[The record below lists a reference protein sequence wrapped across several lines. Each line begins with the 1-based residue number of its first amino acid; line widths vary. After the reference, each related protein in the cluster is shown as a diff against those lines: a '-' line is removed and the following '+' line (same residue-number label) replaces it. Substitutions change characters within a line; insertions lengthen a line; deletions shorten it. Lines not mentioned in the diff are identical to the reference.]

1 MSGSGGWD
9 CGWVSNGETNL
20 PTACYETIEGIQGV
34 TMNRIVLAGLAVFA
48 VVGSGVATRTLSGQ
62 AQATQAQAAEFQQNV
77 LPVLAKSCLGCHNDK
92 ALAGKLSL
100 EPLRDP
106 ATTATHTA
114 IWQSVLEKVSAGAM
128 PPPTAKPLT
137 DAERAA
143 VIGWIK
149 TLPGL
154 TAGTTT
160 GEPMAGRVTARR
172 LNRVEYNNTIRDLLG
187 VAARPADE
195 FPVDDS
201 GYGFDNNGD
210 VLSVSPMLMEKYMQA
225 AEKISRLAVYGEAV
239 PPKPTRLVRLMNR
252 RSQDAYDVLSEGNSG
267 MYLPYSLR
275 GAMYGNFTFP
285 VDGEYEFRLRIANFR
300 GDDADITDEERA
312 RRAEERRKLFE
323 ARRLEREKAAAA
335 GGPGAGTAAGAP
347 ARGGRAGGAPRR
359 EPTPE
364 ELKARDEAARKAAP
378 PRKLI
383 LTVDGAQVIS
393 TVIEGTGSFG
403 YSQGEFTERATVKAG
418 ERFIRAS
425 YPELAN
431 LDNPLQNINPD
442 MRRGLFVDYLDI
454 VGPFNP
460 STARPA
466 SYTKVFVCSQK
477 TAQCARTILS
487 TLMERAYRRPVT
499 DDELKSKVDL
509 VTLAQ
514 REGDSFDEGIRLAL
528 QAILSSP
535 NFLFRIEANPRPRAS
550 AGSQEQD
557 PAYVRNAPLLSVR
570 RAGLALQTRQLEYPV
585 SNIEL
590 ASRLSYFLWASMPD
604 VELMRV
610 AKAGTLRQPAVLE
623 AQVRRMMADPKG
635 FNLVENWAAQWLQL
649 RNLGRTKPDPKRFP
663 TVDDELL
670 DAMRTETMK
679 FVETIIKEDRSLLD
693 FIDAPFTWVNGPL
706 ARHYGIKGVDG
717 EAFQRVTL
725 DGEQRSGILTQ
736 GAILTVSS
744 YPTRTSP
751 PVRGKWVMENLLG
764 TPPPPPPDDVPSLN
778 DSNIGTEVSL
788 RERLEQHR
796 RDPSCSPCHMLMDP
810 LGFGLE
816 NYDAVGAWRTHDGK
830 FPIETAGTLPGG
842 QSFTGSKGLKEIL
855 RAKSDAFVHNVSEK
869 MLTYSLGRGME
880 RFDRPTLEAIS
891 RQVKASDYRFSAL
904 VMEVVKS
911 KPFQMQTVEGAR
923 P

>member
-1 MSGSGGWD
+1 M
-9 CGWVSNGETNL
+9 T
-20 PTACYETIEGIQGV
+20 
-34 TMNRIVLAGLAVFA
+34 RKVLAGLVVCAA
-48 VVGSGVATRTLSGQ
+48 VGSGLATRTIVGQ
-62 AQATQAQAAEFQQNV
+62 GQPQATAEEYQQQV
-77 LPVLAKSCLGCHNDK
+77 LPVLSKSCMTCHNDRTK
-92 ALAGKLSL
+92 AGTLSL
-100 EPLRDP
+100 EAFKEPS
-106 ATTATHTA
+106 TA
-114 IWQSVLEKVSAGAM
+114 IADQAIWPKVLERVTAGTM
-128 PPPTAKPLT
+128 PPTAAPPLSPADR
-137 DAERAA
+137 DAIA
-143 VIGWIK
+143 GWIRK
-149 TLPGL
+149 LPGMASGA
-154 TAGTTT
+154 TA
-160 GEPMAGRVTARR
+160 PASAGRVTARR

-300 GDDADITDEERA
+300 GDNQTDLTDEDRA
-312 RRAEERRKLFE
+312 KLAEERRKRFE
-323 ARRLEREKAAAA
+323 QFRLEREKAAAA
-335 GGPGAGTAAGAP
+335 AGTAGP
-347 ARGGRAGGAPRR
+347 GRGGRAGGPPRR

-383 LTVDGAQVIS
+383 LTVDGAPVIT
-393 TVIEGTGSFG
+393 TVIEGNGTFG
-403 YSQGEFTERATVKAG
+403 YSQGEFTSRATVKAG
-418 ERFIRAS
+418 ERFLRAS
-425 YPELAN
+425 YPELAD

-460 STARPA
+460 STAPPE
-466 SYTKVFVCSQK
+466 SYKKIFICSQK
-477 TAQCARTILS
+477 STQCARTILS
-487 TLMERAYRRPVT
+487 SLMERAYRRPLT
-499 DDELKSKVDL
+499 DEELKSKLDL

-514 REGDSFDEGIRLAL
+514 KEGDSFDEGIRLAL

-535 NFLFRIEANPRPRAS
+535 NFLFRIEANPRRTPEKGSGAFFAPDSPKMHPTPFLRMQTSRGPAPVPRV
-550 AGSQEQD
+550 E
-557 PAYVRNAPLLSVR
+557 
-570 RAGLALQTRQLEYPV
+570 EYPV
-585 SNIEL
+585 SDVEL

-604 VELMRV
+604 AELMRI

-635 FNLVENWAAQWLQL
+635 YNLVENWAAQWLQL

-670 DAMRTETMK
+670 DAMRKETMM

-693 FIDAPFTWVNGPL
+693 FIDAPFTFVNGPL

-717 EAFQRVTL
+717 EEFQRVTL
-725 DGEQRSGILTQ
+725 DGEQRSGIITQ

-764 TPPPPPPDDVPSLN
+764 SAPPPPPDNVPQLN

-796 RDPSCSPCHMLMDP
+796 RDPSCSPCHVVMDP

-830 FPIETAGTLPGG
+830 FPIESSGTLPGG
-842 QSFTGSKGLKEIL
+842 QTFSGSKGLKEIL
-855 RAKSDAFVHNVSEK
+855 KTKSDAFVTNVTEK
-869 MLTYSLGRGME
+869 MLTYSLGRGLE
-880 RFDRPTLEAIS
+880 RFDRPTVETIS
-891 RQVKASDYRFSAL
+891 HRVKASDYKFSAL

>member
-1 MSGSGGWD
+1 MKLTKSHMTWK
-9 CGWVSNGETNL
+9 VF
-20 PTACYETIEGIQGV
+20 V
-34 TMNRIVLAGLAVFA
+34 GLAVCA
-48 VVGSGVATRTLSGQ
+48 TVGSGLATRTLVGQ
-62 AQATQAQAAEFQQNV
+62 VQPQATADEYQQHV
-77 LPVLAKSCLGCHNDK
+77 LPVLSKSCMTCHNDRAK
-92 ALAGKLSL
+92 AGTLSL
-100 EPLRDP
+100 EAFRDP
-106 ATTATHTA
+106 SAALAQQA
-114 IWQSVLEKVSAGAM
+114 IWPKVLERV
-128 PPPTAKPLT
+128 
-137 DAERAA
+137 
-143 VIGWIK
+143 
-149 TLPGL
+149 
-154 TAGTTT
+154 TAGTMPPANAVPLSAADRDAIAAWIRKLP
-160 GEPMAGRVTARR
+160 GVADAALPRAGRVTARR

-187 VAARPADE
+187 VAARPAEE

-225 AEKISRLAVYGEAV
+225 GEKISRLAVYGETV
-239 PPKPTRLVRLMNR
+239 PAKPTRLVRLMNR
-252 RSQDAYDVLSEGNSG
+252 RSQDAYDVLTEGNSG
-267 MYLPYSLR
+267 IYLPYSLR

-335 GGPGAGTAAGAP
+335 AGTAAP
-347 ARGGRAGGAPRR
+347 VQGGRAGGPQRR

-393 TVIEGTGSFG
+393 TVIEGTGAFG

-418 ERFIRAS
+418 QRFIRAS

-431 LDNPLQNINPD
+431 LDNPLENINPD

-454 VGPFNP
+454 VGPFKP
-460 STARPA
+460 STAPPE
-466 SYTKVFVCSQK
+466 SYKKLFICSQK

-487 TLMERAYRRPVT
+487 SLMERAYRRPVT
-499 DDELKSKVDL
+499 EDELRAKLEL
-509 VTLAQ
+509 VRLAQ

-528 QAILSSP
+528 QAILASP
-535 NFLFRIEANPRPRAS
+535 NFLFRIEAPSSIVNRPSSIGDRRVP
-550 AGSQEQD
+550 G
-557 PAYVRNAPLLSVR
+557 APVLAMAAQRSTTDDR
-570 RAGLALQTRQLEYPV
+570 RSTTTEYPV
-585 SNIEL
+585 SDIEL

-604 VELMRV
+604 AELMRV

-635 FNLVENWAAQWLQL
+635 YNLVENWAAQWLQL

-706 ARHYGIKGVDG
+706 ARHYGIKGIDG
-717 EAFQRVTL
+717 EEFQRVTL
-725 DGEQRSGILTQ
+725 DGDQRSGVLTQ

-764 TPPPPPPDDVPSLN
+764 APPPPPPDNVPQLN

-796 RDPSCSPCHMLMDP
+796 RDPNCSPCHVMMDP

-816 NYDAVGAWRTHDGK
+816 NYDAVGAWRTLDGK
-830 FPIETAGTLPGG
+830 FPIESSGTLPGG
-842 QSFTGSKGLKEIL
+842 QSFVGSKGLKEIL
-855 RAKSDAFVHNVSEK
+855 RTKSDAFVTNVTEK
-869 MLTYSLGRGME
+869 LLTYSLGRGLE
-880 RFDRPTLEAIS
+880 RFDRPTVETIS

-904 VMEVVKS
+904 VMAVVKS
-911 KPFQMQTVEGAR
+911 QPFQMQTVEGAR

>member
-1 MSGSGGWD
+1 MS
-9 CGWVSNGETNL
+9 
-20 PTACYETIEGIQGV
+20 
-34 TMNRIVLAGLAVFA
+34 RKVLAGLAVCA
-48 VVGSGVATRTLSGQ
+48 VVGSGLATRTLNGQ

-77 LPVLAKSCLGCHNDK
+77 LPVLSKSCMSCHNDRAK
-92 ALAGKLSL
+92 AGAMSLDSFNDPFTALA
-100 EPLRDP
+100 EP
-106 ATTATHTA
+106 A
-114 IWQSVLEKVSAGAM
+114 IWQKIVEKVTTGAM
-128 PPPTAKPLT
+128 PPAAAAPLSAA
-137 DAERAA
+137 DRDLIVNFARKVPGVAEAINVR
-143 VIGWIK
+143 
-149 TLPGL
+149 PS
-154 TAGTTT
+154 
-160 GEPMAGRVTARR
+160 AGRVTARR

-225 AEKISRLAVYGEAV
+225 AEKISRLAVYGETV
-239 PPKPTRLVRLMNR
+239 PPKPMRLVRLMNR
-252 RSQDAYDVLSEGNSG
+252 RSQDAYDVLQEGNSG
-267 MYLPYSLR
+267 IYLPYSLR
-275 GAMYGNFTFP
+275 GAMYGNWTFP

-323 ARRLEREKAAAA
+323 QRRLEREKAAAA
-335 GGPGAGTAAGAP
+335 GGTAP
-347 ARGGRAGGAPRR
+347 APGGRVGGGPPRR
-359 EPTPE
+359 EPTAE
-364 ELKARDEAARKAAP
+364 ELRARDEAARKGAP

-393 TVIEGTGSFG
+393 TVIEGTGTFG
-403 YSQGEFTERATVKAG
+403 YSQGEFTARATVKAG

-460 STARPA
+460 SKARPE
-466 SYTKVFVCSQK
+466 SYTKIFICNQK
-477 TAQCARTILS
+477 TTQCARTILS
-487 TLMERAYRRPVT
+487 HLMERAYRRPVT
-499 DDELKSKVDL
+499 QDELNSKLEL
-509 VTLAQ
+509 VRLAQ
-514 REGDSFDEGIRLAL
+514 SEGDSFDEGIRLAL
-528 QAILSSP
+528 QAILASP
-535 NFLFRIEANPRPRAS
+535 NFLFRIEANPERPRAELRSQSPSVLARLQS
-550 AGSQEQD
+550 ARVSPGVPRTE
-557 PAYVRNAPLLSVR
+557 
-570 RAGLALQTRQLEYPV
+570 EYPV
-585 SNIEL
+585 SDIEL

-670 DAMRTETMK
+670 DAMRKETMM

-717 EAFQRVTL
+717 EEFQRVTL

-744 YPTRTSP
+744 YPTRTSI

-764 TPPPPPPDDVPSLN
+764 TPPPPPPDAVPSLN
-778 DSNIGTEVSL
+778 ESNIGVEMSL

-796 RDPSCSPCHMLMDP
+796 RDPNCSPCHMLMDP

-816 NYDAVGAWRTHDGK
+816 NYDAVGAWRTMDGK
-830 FPIETAGTLPGG
+830 FPIEPSGTLPGG
-842 QSFTGSKGLKEIL
+842 QSFSGSKGLKEIL
-855 RAKSDAFVHNVSEK
+855 KTKSDAFVNNVAEK
-869 MLTYSLGRGME
+869 LLTYSLGRGLE
-880 RFDRPTLEAIS
+880 RYDRPTVEAIS
-891 RQVKASDYRFSAL
+891 RQVKASEYKFSAL

-911 KPFQMQTVEGAR
+911 KPFQMQSVEGAR

>member
-1 MSGSGGWD
+1 MTQKWCAALLVCVVIAAGS
-9 CGWVSNGETNL
+9 
-20 PTACYETIEGIQGV
+20 
-34 TMNRIVLAGLAVFA
+34 
-48 VVGSGVATRTLSGQ
+48 ATRTLNGQ
-62 AQATQAQAAEFQQNV
+62 AQATQAHAAEFQQDV
-77 LPVLAKSCLGCHNDK
+77 LPVLSKSCMTCHNDRSK
-92 ALAGKLSL
+92 AGTLSLDPFTDPFTALAQ
-100 EPLRDP
+100 P
-106 ATTATHTA
+106 AV
-114 IWQSVLEKVSAGAM
+114 WQKVVEKVSAGAM
-128 PPPTAKPLT
+128 PPPTGAPLSQGDRDVIVNFARKVPGVV
-137 DAERAA
+137 DAMNVR
-143 VIGWIK
+143 
-149 TLPGL
+149 PS
-154 TAGTTT
+154 
-160 GEPMAGRVTARR
+160 AGRVTARR

-225 AEKISRLAVYGEAV
+225 AEKISRLAVYGETL
-239 PPKPTRLVRLMNR
+239 PSKPTRLVRLMNR

-335 GGPGAGTAAGAP
+335 GGAAAP
-347 ARGGRAGGAPRR
+347 AQGGPGGRAGGGAPRR

-383 LTVDGAQVIS
+383 LTVDGAPVIS
-393 TVIEGTGSFG
+393 TVIEGTGTFG

-460 STARPA
+460 STARPE

-477 TAQCARTILS
+477 TTECARTILS
-487 TLMERAYRRPVT
+487 NVMERAYRRPIT
-499 DDELKSKVDL
+499 QDELNSKLEL
-509 VTLAQ
+509 VRLAQ

-528 QAILSSP
+528 QAILASP
-535 NFLFRIEANPRPRAS
+535 NFLFRIETNPTRPRAEL
-550 AGSQEQD
+550 GSHPTPNVLARMQ
-557 PAYVRNAPLLSVR
+557 APRTATAQRVE
-570 RAGLALQTRQLEYPV
+570 EYPV
-585 SNIEL
+585 SDIEL

-604 VELMRV
+604 AELMRV

-670 DAMRTETMK
+670 DAMRKETMM
-679 FVETIIKEDRSLLD
+679 FVDTIIKEDRSLLD
-693 FIDAPFTWVNGPL
+693 FIDAPFTFVNGPL
-706 ARHYGIKGVDG
+706 ARHYGIKGIDG
-717 EAFQRVTL
+717 EEFQRVTL

-744 YPTRTSP
+744 YPTRTSI

-764 TPPPPPPDDVPSLN
+764 TPPPPPPDAVPSLN
-778 DSNIGTEVSL
+778 ESNIGVEMSL

-796 RDPSCSPCHMLMDP
+796 RDPNCSPCHMLMDP

-816 NYDAVGAWRTHDGK
+816 NYDAVGAWRTMDGK
-830 FPIETAGTLPGG
+830 FPIEPSGTLPGG
-842 QSFTGSKGLKEIL
+842 QSFSGSKGLKEIL
-855 RAKSDAFVHNVSEK
+855 KTKSDAFVNNVTEK
-869 MLTYSLGRGME
+869 LLTYSLGRGLE
-880 RFDRPTLEAIS
+880 RYDRPTVEAIS
-891 RQVKASDYRFSAL
+891 STVKASEYKFSAL

>member
-1 MSGSGGWD
+1 MTQRLG
-9 CGWVSNGETNL
+9 
-20 PTACYETIEGIQGV
+20 A
-34 TMNRIVLAGLAVFA
+34 VLLVCAALAVGF
-48 VVGSGVATRTLSGQ
+48 ATRTLNGQ
-62 AQATQAQAAEFQQNV
+62 AQAAQAHAAEFQQDV
-77 LPVLAKSCLGCHNDK
+77 LPVLAKSCLGCHSEK
-92 ALAGKLSL
+92 AQAGKLNL

-114 IWQSVLEKVSAGAM
+114 VWQRVLDKVSAGAM

-137 DAERAA
+137 DAERSA
-143 VIGWIK
+143 VLGWINK
-149 TLPGL
+149 LPGL
-154 TAGTTT
+154 TAAETT
-160 GEPMAGRVTARR
+160 GEAMAGRVTARR

-187 VAARPADE
+187 VAARPAEE

-210 VLSVSPMLMEKYMQA
+210 VLTVSPMLMEKYMQA

-252 RSQDAYDVLSEGNSG
+252 RSQDAYDVLTEGNSG

-335 GGPGAGTAAGAP
+335 GGAAAAP
-347 ARGGRAGGAPRR
+347 QGGRGGFGPRR

-383 LTVDGAQVIS
+383 LTVDGAPVIS
-393 TVIEGTGSFG
+393 TVIEGTGAFG
-403 YSQGEFTERATVKAG
+403 YSQGEFTERVAVKAG

-425 YPELAN
+425 YPELAD
-431 LDNPLQNINPD
+431 LDNPLSNINPD

-460 STARPA
+460 STAPPA
-466 SYTKVFVCSQK
+466 SYTKIFICSQK
-477 TAQCARTILS
+477 TTQCARTILS
-487 TLMERAYRRPVT
+487 SLMERAYRRPIT
-499 DDELKSKVDL
+499 QPELQSKVDL

-514 REGDSFDEGIRLAL
+514 KEGDSFEEGIRLAL

-535 NFLFRIEANPRPRAS
+535 NFLFRIESNPRPSAELRSQAPNVIARVQAPRA
-550 AGSQEQD
+550 AAAAAPRVQD
-557 PAYVRNAPLLSVR
+557 
-570 RAGLALQTRQLEYPV
+570 YPV
-585 SNIEL
+585 SDIEL

-604 VELMRV
+604 AELMRV
-610 AKAGTLRQPAVLE
+610 AKTGTLRQPAVLE

-635 FNLVENWAAQWLQL
+635 YNLVDNWAAQWLQL

-717 EAFQRVTL
+717 EAFQRVTV
-725 DGEQRSGILTQ
+725 DGEQRSGVLTQ

-764 TPPPPPPDDVPSLN
+764 TPPPPPPDNVPSLN

-842 QSFTGSKGLKEIL
+842 QTFTGSKGLKEIL
-855 RAKSDAFVHNVSEK
+855 KAKSDAFVNNVTEK
-869 MLTYSLGRGME
+869 MLTYSLGRGLE
-880 RFDRPTLEAIS
+880 RFDRPTIEAIT
-891 RQVKASDYRFSAL
+891 RQVKASEYRFSAL

>member
-1 MSGSGGWD
+1 MTHKWGAALFVCVAIG
-9 CGWVSNGETNL
+9 
-20 PTACYETIEGIQGV
+20 
-34 TMNRIVLAGLAVFA
+34 AGF
-48 VVGSGVATRTLSGQ
+48 ATRTLNGQ

-77 LPVLAKSCLGCHNDK
+77 LPVLSKSCMTCHNDRSK
-92 ALAGKLSL
+92 AGTLSLDPFKDPFTALAQ
-100 EPLRDP
+100 P
-106 ATTATHTA
+106 AV
-114 IWQSVLEKVSAGAM
+114 WQKVVEKVSAGTM
-128 PPPTAKPLT
+128 PPAAAAPLSPADRDLIVNFARKVPGVA
-137 DAERAA
+137 DAMNVR
-143 VIGWIK
+143 
-149 TLPGL
+149 PS
-154 TAGTTT
+154 
-160 GEPMAGRVTARR
+160 AGRVTARR

-225 AEKISRLAVYGEAV
+225 AEKISRLAVYGETV
-239 PPKPTRLVRLMNR
+239 PEKPTRLVRLMNR

-267 MYLPYSLR
+267 IYLPYSLR

-323 ARRLEREKAAAA
+323 QRRLEREKAAAA
-335 GGPGAGTAAGAP
+335 GATGAP
-347 ARGGRAGGAPRR
+347 GRGGRAGGPPRR

-393 TVIEGTGSFG
+393 TVIEGTGAFG
-403 YSQGEFTERATVKAG
+403 YSQGEFTSRATVKAG

-431 LDNPLQNINPD
+431 LDSPLQNINPD

-460 STARPA
+460 SKARPE
-466 SYTKVFVCSQK
+466 SYTKIFICSQK
-477 TAQCARTILS
+477 TTQCARTILS
-487 TLMERAYRRPVT
+487 NLMERAYRRPIT
-499 DDELKSKVDL
+499 QDELNSKLEL
-509 VTLAQ
+509 VRLAQ

-528 QAILSSP
+528 QAILASP
-535 NFLFRIEANPRPRAS
+535 NFLFRIETNPRSRAEFRSQPNVFARMQTSRNDAAPRV
-550 AGSQEQD
+550 E
-557 PAYVRNAPLLSVR
+557 
-570 RAGLALQTRQLEYPV
+570 EYPV
-585 SNIEL
+585 SDIEL

-604 VELMRV
+604 AELMRV
-610 AKAGTLRQPAVLE
+610 AKAGTLRTPAVLE

-635 FNLVENWAAQWLQL
+635 YNLVENWAAQWLQL

-670 DAMRTETMK
+670 DAMRKETMM
-679 FVETIIKEDRSLLD
+679 FVDTIIKEDRSLLD
-693 FIDAPFTWVNGPL
+693 FIDAPFTFVNGPL

-717 EAFQRVTL
+717 EEFQRVTL
-725 DGEQRSGILTQ
+725 DGEQRSGVLTQ

-744 YPTRTSP
+744 YPTRTSI

-778 DSNIGTEVSL
+778 EANIGTEISL

-796 RDPSCSPCHMLMDP
+796 RDPNCSPCHMLMDP

-816 NYDAVGAWRTHDGK
+816 NYDAVGAWRTMDGK
-830 FPIETAGTLPGG
+830 FPIEPSGTLPGG
-842 QSFTGSKGLKEIL
+842 QSFEGSKGLKEVL
-855 RAKSDAFVHNVSEK
+855 KTKSDAFVNNVTEK
-869 MLTYSLGRGME
+869 LLTYSLGRGLE
-880 RFDRPTLEAIS
+880 RFDRPTVDAIT
-891 RQVKASDYRFSAL
+891 QKVKAGNYRFSTL
-904 VMEVVKS
+904 VMEVVNS

>member
-1 MSGSGGWD
+1 
-9 CGWVSNGETNL
+9 
-20 PTACYETIEGIQGV
+20 
-34 TMNRIVLAGLAVFA
+34 
-48 VVGSGVATRTLSGQ
+48 
-62 AQATQAQAAEFQQNV
+62 
-77 LPVLAKSCLGCHNDK
+77 
-92 ALAGKLSL
+92 
-100 EPLRDP
+100 
-106 ATTATHTA
+106 
-114 IWQSVLEKVSAGAM
+114 
-128 PPPTAKPLT
+128 
-137 DAERAA
+137 
-143 VIGWIK
+143 
-149 TLPGL
+149 
-154 TAGTTT
+154 
-160 GEPMAGRVTARR
+160 MAGRVTARR

-210 VLSVSPMLMEKYMQA
+210 VLTVSPMLMEKYMQA
-225 AEKISRLAVYGEAV
+225 AEKISRLAVYGETV

-323 ARRLEREKAAAA
+323 QRRLEREKAAAA
-335 GGPGAGTAAGAP
+335 GGTAGAAP
-347 ARGGRAGGAPRR
+347 GQGGRAGGAPRR

-425 YPELAN
+425 YPELAD

-460 STARPA
+460 SKAPPE
-466 SYTKVFVCSQK
+466 SYTKVFICSQK

-487 TLMERAYRRPVT
+487 SLMERAYRRPIT
-499 DDELKSKVDL
+499 QEELQSKLDL

-514 REGDSFDEGIRLAL
+514 REGDSFEEGIRLAL

-535 NFLFRIEANPRPRAS
+535 NFLFRIEANPRPRAESPGLEGKTRPTYEMCSPASCSRACRRRGS
-550 AGSQEQD
+550 ASAVD
-557 PAYVRNAPLLSVR
+557 PRDSRVSGERYRARITAFVLSLGEHARR
-570 RAGLALQTRQLEYPV
+570 RADAGRQGRDAATAGRSRGAGAAHDGRPEGVQPRRELGGAVASAAEPRPHQTRSQAI
-585 SNIEL
+585 SH
-590 ASRLSYFLWASMPD
+590 
-604 VELMRV
+604 
-610 AKAGTLRQPAVLE
+610 G
-623 AQVRRMMADPKG
+623 RRRA
-635 FNLVENWAAQWLQL
+635 
-649 RNLGRTKPDPKRFP
+649 
-663 TVDDELL
+663 L

-717 EAFQRVTL
+717 EEFQRVTL
-725 DGEQRSGILTQ
+725 DGEQRSGVLTQ

-778 DSNIGTEVSL
+778 ESNIGTEVSL

-842 QSFTGSKGLKEIL
+842 QTFTGSKGLKEIL
-855 RAKSDAFVHNVSEK
+855 KTKSDAFVNNVTEK
-869 MLTYSLGRGME
+869 LLTYSLGRGLE
-880 RFDRPTLEAIS
+880 RFDRPTVEAIS

>member
-1 MSGSGGWD
+1 
-9 CGWVSNGETNL
+9 
-20 PTACYETIEGIQGV
+20 
-34 TMNRIVLAGLAVFA
+34 MNRIVFAGLAVCA
-48 VVGSGVATRTLSGQ
+48 VVGSGLATRTLSGQ
-62 AQATQAQAAEFQQNV
+62 AQATQAQAADFQENV
-77 LPVLAKSCLGCHNDK
+77 LPVLSKSCMSCHNDRSK
-92 ALAGKLSL
+92 AGTLSLDPFKDPFTALAQ
-100 EPLRDP
+100 P
-106 ATTATHTA
+106 AV
-114 IWQSVLEKVSAGAM
+114 WQKIVEKVSAGAM
-128 PPPTAKPLT
+128 PPPTGAPLAQADRDVILNFARKVPGVV
-137 DAERAA
+137 DALDVR
-143 VIGWIK
+143 
-149 TLPGL
+149 PS
-154 TAGTTT
+154 
-160 GEPMAGRVTARR
+160 AGRVTARR

-225 AEKISRLAVYGEAV
+225 AEKISRLAVYGEAL
-239 PPKPTRLVRLMNR
+239 PEKPTRLVRLMNR
-252 RSQDAYDVLSEGNSG
+252 RSQDAYDVLSEGTSG
-267 MYLPYSLR
+267 IYLPYSLR

-300 GDDADITDEERA
+300 GDDGDLTDEERA
-312 RRAEERRKLFE
+312 RRAEERRKQFE
-323 ARRLEREKAAAA
+323 ARRLEQEKAAAA
-335 GGPGAGTAAGAP
+335 GGTAGAAP
-347 ARGGRAGGAPRR
+347 ARGGRAGGPRR
-359 EPTPE
+359 EPTVE
-364 ELKARDEAARKAAP
+364 ELRARDEAARKAAP

-383 LTVDGAQVIS
+383 LTVDGAPVIS
-393 TVIEGTGSFG
+393 TVIEGNGTFG

-431 LDNPLQNINPD
+431 LDNPLSNINPD

-460 STARPA
+460 SKTKPE
-466 SYTKVFVCSQK
+466 SYTKIFVCAQK
-477 TAQCARTILS
+477 TTQCARTILS

-499 DDELKSKVDL
+499 QDEVASKLEL
-509 VTLAQ
+509 VRLAQ
-514 REGDSFDEGIRLAL
+514 GEGDSFDEGIRLAL
-528 QAILSSP
+528 QAILASP
-535 NFLFRIEANPRPRAS
+535 NFLFRIEANPRQRA

-557 PAYVRNAPLLSVR
+557 PAYVQAR
-570 RAGLALQTRQLEYPV
+570 RAGLALQTRQQPAAAARAEEYPV
-585 SNIEL
+585 SDIEL

-604 VELMRV
+604 AELMKV

-623 AQVRRMMADPKG
+623 AQVRRMVADPKG
-635 FNLVENWAAQWLQL
+635 LNLVENWAAQWLQL

-670 DAMRTETMK
+670 DAMRKETMM
-679 FVETIIKEDRSLLD
+679 FVEAIIKEDRSLID
-693 FIDAPFTWVNGPL
+693 FIDAPFTFVNGPL

-717 EAFQRVTL
+717 EEFQRVTL

-744 YPTRTSP
+744 YPTRTSI

-764 TPPPPPPDDVPSLN
+764 TPPPPPPDAVPSLN
-778 DSNIGTEVSL
+778 ENNIGTEMSL

-796 RDPSCSPCHMLMDP
+796 RDPNCSPCHMLMDP

-816 NYDAVGAWRTHDGK
+816 NYDAVGAWRAMDGK
-830 FPIETAGTLPGG
+830 FPIDPSGTLPGG
-842 QSFTGSKGLKEIL
+842 QSFAGSKGLKEVL
-855 RAKSDAFVHNVSEK
+855 KSKSDAFVNNVTEK
-869 MLTYSLGRGME
+869 LLTYSLGRGLE
-880 RFDRPTLEAIS
+880 RYDRPTVEAIAGK
-891 RQVKASDYRFSAL
+891 VKASDYRFSAL

-911 KPFQMQTVEGAR
+911 KPFQMQSVEGVR

>member
-1 MSGSGGWD
+1 MTQKFG
-9 CGWVSNGETNL
+9 
-20 PTACYETIEGIQGV
+20 A
-34 TMNRIVLAGLAVFA
+34 VLLVCAAMGLGF
-48 VVGSGVATRTLSGQ
+48 ATRTLNGQ
-62 AQATQAQAAEFQQNV
+62 AQATQAHAAEFQQDV
-77 LPVLAKSCLGCHNDK
+77 LPVLAKSCLGCHNEK
-92 ALAGKLSL
+92 AQAGKLNL

-114 IWQSVLEKVSAGAM
+114 VWQSVLDKVSAGAM

-137 DAERAA
+137 DAERTA
-143 VIGWIK
+143 VLGWIK
-149 TLPGL
+149 KLPGL
-154 TAGTTT
+154 TAGTT
-160 GEPMAGRVTARR
+160 GEAMAGRVTARR

-210 VLSVSPMLMEKYMQA
+210 VLTVSPMLMEKYMQA

-267 MYLPYSLR
+267 VYLPYSLR
-275 GAMYGNFTFP
+275 GAMYGDFTFP

-300 GDDADITDEERA
+300 GDDDADITDEERA
-312 RRAEERRKLFE
+312 RRAEERRKFFE
-323 ARRLEREKAAAA
+323 ARKLEREKAAAA
-335 GGPGAGTAAGAP
+335 GTAAPAP
-347 ARGGRAGGAPRR
+347 GGRGGGPRR

-393 TVIEGTGSFG
+393 TVIEGTGAFG
-403 YSQGEFTERATVKAG
+403 YSQGEFTARATVKAG

-425 YPELAN
+425 YPELAD
-431 LDNPLQNINPD
+431 LDSPLQNINPD

-460 STARPA
+460 SAAPPA
-466 SYTKVFVCSQK
+466 SYTKIFTCSQK
-477 TAQCARTILS
+477 TPQCARTILS

-499 DDELKSKVDL
+499 DEELKSKLDL
-509 VTLAQ
+509 VALAT

-535 NFLFRIEANPRPRAS
+535 NFLFRIEANPRVKPI
-550 AGSQEQD
+550 AGSTEQD
-557 PAYVRNAPLLSVR
+557 PASILASRS
-570 RAGLALQTRQLEYPV
+570 AGPVLRTRQTSPAPRAAAETEYPV
-585 SNIEL
+585 SDIEL

-604 VELMRV
+604 AELMRV
-610 AKAGTLRQPAVLE
+610 AKTGTLRQPAVLE

-635 FNLVENWAAQWLQL
+635 YNLVENWAAQWLQL

-663 TVDDELL
+663 TVDDELI
-670 DAMRTETMK
+670 DAMRTETMM

-717 EAFQRVTL
+717 EEFQRVTV
-725 DGEQRSGILTQ
+725 DGEQRSGVLTQ

-778 DSNIGTEVSL
+778 ESNIGTEVSL

-830 FPIETAGTLPGG
+830 FP
-842 QSFTGSKGLKEIL
+842 
-855 RAKSDAFVHNVSEK
+855 
-869 MLTYSLGRGME
+869 
-880 RFDRPTLEAIS
+880 DRDCGHAAWRTDL
-891 RQVKASDYRFSAL
+891 
-904 VMEVVKS
+904 
-911 KPFQMQTVEGAR
+911 
-923 P
+923 